1 MEQKEVAAV
10 RFDKKHP
17 FLTALAVFVVAILG
31 VYVFSMQENHLTQEE
46 IIALVEGD
54 PQSLLVIAQSEA
66 PEAMTR
72 PRGVRKITRI
82 DTAVDFY
89 CGSGGKEESAAYCG
103 FYYRPDGA
111 PDAVYCG
118 ARFGLAE
125 ELQPEGDGFVIRRE
139 DRTYYTRHITDGF
152 YYYEVRM

>member
-54 PQSLLVIAQSEA
+54 PQSLLVIARSEA

-72 PRGVRKITRI
+72 PRGVQKITRI

-103 FYYRPDGA
+103 FYYRPDGG
-111 PDAVYCG
+111 PDAVYCT

>member
-1 MEQKEVAAV
+1 MGEKEVALV
-10 RFDKKHP
+10 RFDQKHP
-17 FLTALAVFVVAILG
+17 FLTALAVFAVALLG
-31 VYVFSMQENHLTQEE
+31 VYVFSMQENHLTQEQ
-46 IIALVEGD
+46 ITALVEGD
-54 PQSLLVIAQSEA
+54 PQSLLAIAQSET

-72 PRGVRKITRI
+72 PRGVRKIARI
-82 DTAVDFY
+82 DDTVDFY
-89 CGSGGKEESAAYCG
+89 CGSGGKGADAAYYG

-111 PDAVYCG
+111 PDAVYCA

-139 DRTYYTRHITDGF
+139 DKTYYTRHITGGF